1 MRWMRGNEPSDQRD
15 RCVLQRGMTKVANPH
30 GDVRTAVQGDHDTI
44 ESEEPIA
51 VILAQ
56 KFVETS

>member
-1 MRWMRGNEPSDQRD
+1 
-15 RCVLQRGMTKVANPH
+15 MTKVANPH